1 MSKDKKHLEN
11 EANELWTRDDKN
23 GGIGEDYDFDNVD
36 VEEADDNLFCGF
48 EADIVIDVEKQ
59 LDDEF
64 EKMERGD
71 SE

>member
-11 EANELWTRDDKN
+11 EANELWTRNDEN
-23 GGIGEDYDFDNVD
+23 GGVGESYDVD
-36 VEEADDNLFCGF
+36 TAEVEEADDNLFCGF